1 MKLSVF
7 FDTTKNDGGAYHQ
20 NIKTVELLN
29 NIKNIELTIISPN
42 EKTINFFKAK
52 NIRSVIY
59 HFNFIDRFFY
69 FVYSSNFLK
78 LFFKKINLTNK
89 FEKFLK
95 KNQINL
101 IYFISNSRA
110 SIFCS
115 KVNFFSYIYEIHHLF
130 RPDLPEYKG
139 WHDFDLRE
147 QIIQN
152 TIKKASLIFVDTKK
166 KKNDLVKYYNCYEE
180 KIEIIPLIP
189 NITNHNEEIY
199 QNKDLEKFI
208 NEKEDYYFYP
218 AQYWPHKNHKYLI
231 DVFKILI
238 HEKKK
243 KIRLILTG
251 TQKLNFEFLQKTVN
265 ESNLQEKIKFFQYL
279 ENEDIIQLYKN
290 AKGLIM
296 PTLIGNSCLPLYE
309 AFNFEIPVFYTKNL
323 LDEDLKKYVTEFD
336 ISNPNDL
343 VNKLLNYKK
352 DNSKI
357 SEAKNFFKNN
367 FSDDQITKK
376 YDQIFQ
382 KFDYQTSIYK

>member
-1 MKLSVF
+1 M
-7 FDTTKNDGGAYHQ
+7 
-20 NIKTVELLN
+20 
-29 NIKNIELTIISPN
+29 
-42 EKTINFFKAK
+42 
-52 NIRSVIY
+52 R
-59 HFNFIDRFFY
+59 
-69 FVYSSNFLK
+69 
-78 LFFKKINLTNK
+78 
-89 FEKFLK
+89 
-95 KNQINL
+95 
-101 IYFISNSRA
+101 
-110 SIFCS
+110 
-115 KVNFFSYIYEIHHLF
+115 
-130 RPDLPEYKG
+130 
-139 WHDFDLRE
+139 
-147 QIIQN
+147 
-152 TIKKASLIFVDTKK
+152 
-166 KKNDLVKYYNCYEE
+166 
-180 KIEIIPLIP
+180 
-189 NITNHNEEIY
+189 
-199 QNKDLEKFI
+199 
-208 NEKEDYYFYP
+208 
-218 AQYWPHKNHKYLI
+218 
-231 DVFKILI
+231 
-238 HEKKK
+238 KKK